1 MGARL
6 DALSQAD
13 SEPAFLVGLF
23 FFLLGGGVLEAEALV
38 AGGRKRERNGSREK
52 GKRGEAGNAE
62 EISKRSRGP
71 VWIRGDVRAMLIMD
85 EDK

>member
-1 MGARL
+1 
-6 DALSQAD
+6 
-13 SEPAFLVGLF
+13 
-23 FFLLGGGVLEAEALV
+23 LEAEALV